1 MRLDTHTI
9 VNSVGEWLVRR
20 GVTLA
25 NIALL
30 VPILGIVLSET
41 LFFAGYTTSALRSHF
56 ITLLYAVIVPMWF
69 VDETE
74 AYAGLAL
81 VSALRCVSLGMPV
94 FFEITLYWLPLV
106 YAPFLPGLFVLKR
119 SDVFVDIPLDI
130 KTGLLSLPVAVP
142 VGFVLAEIE
151 YRVLSPETL
160 LPAWSPLFLGILVVV
175 AVFVVA
181 LAEEFIFRGVLQR
194 GLSERYGWLPGVF
207 LASFVFAMTRSGYG
221 FVPELIVAFG
231 IGVLLGIGYELTDSL
246 LFVTFVHGSLNV
258 VLFGVLPLFGPFLL

>member
-9 VNSVGEWLVRR
+9 INSVGEWLARR

-41 LFFAGYTTSALRSHF
+41 LFFNGFNTSALRSHF

-69 VDETE
+69 GDETE

-106 YAPFLPGLFVLKR
+106 YVPFLPGLFVLNW
-119 SDVFVDIPLDI
+119 SPEFVEIPLDI
-130 KTGLLSLPVAVP
+130 KTGVLLLPAAIP
-142 VGFVLAEIE
+142 AGFLLAEIE

-160 LPAWSPLFLGILVVV
+160 TPAWSPISIGVLIVIIVP
-175 AVFVVA
+175 VVA
-181 LAEEFIFRGVLQR
+181 LAEEFIFRGVLQK
-194 GLSERYGWLPGVF
+194 GLSERYGWLPGIFV
-207 LASFVFAMTRSGYG
+207 ASFVFAMTRSGYG

-246 LFVTFVHGSLNV
+246 LFVTFVHGSLNFF
-258 VLFGVLPLFGPFLL
+258 LFGVLPLFGPFLL

>member
-9 VNSVGEWLVRR
+9 VNLVSEWLARR

-30 VPILGIVLSET
+30 VPVLGIALSET
-41 LFFAGYTTSALRSHF
+41 LFFTGFATSALRSHF

-69 VDETE
+69 GDETE

-81 VSALRCVSLGMPV
+81 VSALRCASLGMPV
-94 FFEITLYWLPLV
+94 FVEITLYWLPLV

-119 SDVFVDIPLDI
+119 SSEFVEIPLGI
-130 KTGLLSLPVAVP
+130 KTGLLLLPAAIP

-160 LPAWSPLFLGILVVV
+160 LPAWSPLSLGILVVII
-175 AVFVVA
+175 VFIVA
-181 LAEEFIFRGVLQR
+181 LAEEFIFRGVLQK

-246 LFVTFVHGSLNV
+246 LFVTLVHGSLNV